1 MNDKEKLQY
10 IQAEI
15 VEILAKE
22 PLFND
27 LDDLK
32 ERLTDMQWV
41 IEEVKGSDHYIF
53 PPGRCPDDRT
63 RLEEGLD
70 KHDNFED
77 I

>member
-15 VEILAKE
+15 VEILDEE

-27 LDDLK
+27 LGKLK
-32 ERLTDMQWV
+32 ERLEDMQWV
-41 IEEVKGSDHYIF
+41 IAEIKSSDHYIF

-70 KHDNFED
+70 KHDNLED